1 MGYLRCR
8 VVVAK
13 GAGGKEDGTTR
24 RGSGSVN
31 GVRKERRRVRTGHV
45 QYTHTRAREH
55 TPVGPHAAPASF
67 PGFPRIPTEPPE
79 NFPTS
84 SFFYV
89 HVVTDVRVEM
99 PPLRLLLV
107 HLVAHAQ
114 AGRDRLDALP
124 QRHPLGR
131 VVDLAAAAQVETAVL
146 AVEVGHTGGKEG
158 R

>member
-13 GAGGKEDGTTR
+13 GRGRKGGRDDEEGKWQCKWRQKGKKESPHGAR
-24 RGSGSVN
+24 AV
-31 GVRKERRRVRTGHV
+31 H
-45 QYTHTRAREH
+45 THTRARAH
-55 TPVGPHAAPASF
+55 TPVGPHAAPA
-67 PGFPRIPTEPPE
+67 RIPTEPPE
-79 NFPTS
+79 PPDIFL
-84 SFFYV
+84 FFYV
-89 HVVTDVRVEM
+89 HVVADVRVEM

>member
-13 GAGGKEDGTTR
+13 GRGRKGGRDDEEGKWQCKWRQKGKKESPHGAR
-24 RGSGSVN
+24 AV
-31 GVRKERRRVRTGHV
+31 H
-45 QYTHTRAREH
+45 THTRARTYTRRSTRGSRQLPE
-55 TPVGPHAAPASF
+55 
-67 PGFPRIPTEPPE
+67 IPE
-79 NFPTS
+79 NPDRTSRHLPTS

-89 HVVTDVRVEM
+89 HVVADVRVEM